1 MPGNGSEHTILQRIH
16 VQSDPVHI
24 QAQSDTVQITLSTVI
39 NVTTKQNADVISTD
53 IKGKFITMERCSSVR
68 IASMKQAVKSHL
80 KLTCGGFIRRGIYL
94 SASTVILQAPT
105 HRNALFEYLA
115 DERADERADI
125 HVNTERV
132 RDRFLG
138 DVQADL
144 IAIELFP
151 NER

>member
-16 VQSDPVHI
+16 VLSDQVHI

-94 SASTVILQAPT
+94 SAGTVILPAPT
-105 HRNALFEYLA
+105 HHN
-115 DERADERADI
+115 
-125 HVNTERV
+125 
-132 RDRFLG
+132 
-138 DVQADL
+138 
-144 IAIELFP
+144 
-151 NER
+151 